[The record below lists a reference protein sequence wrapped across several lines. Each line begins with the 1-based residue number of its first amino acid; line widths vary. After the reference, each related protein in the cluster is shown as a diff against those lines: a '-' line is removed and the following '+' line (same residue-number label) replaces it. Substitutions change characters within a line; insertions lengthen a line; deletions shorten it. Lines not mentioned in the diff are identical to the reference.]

1 MENLI
6 WDGVPAQRQRRG
18 EKFDFAVV
26 TMSAID
32 KPGAG
37 RKFSFNKA
45 AQDVL
50 GIQGEDRVSF
60 GFSTDRTIIAVRKA
74 AGDAGLKLTKT
85 CTISDKRTY
94 DFIAK
99 LLDLDITQETEL
111 KIEESNGLLTLN
123 RFMYNVEVE
132 TPFAP
137 EPESEAVA
145 YEQEAV
151 HTALAE
157 EEEVL
162 VPVLEEEEDEDDDTP
177 FVLTATVAEEP
188 QTEES
193 TEEDVW

>member
-111 KIEESNGLLTLN
+111 KIELSNGLLTLN
-123 RFMYNVEVE
+123 RFSAN
-132 TPFAP
+132 
-137 EPESEAVA
+137 EPTEAAV

-157 EEEVL
+157 EEEEH
-162 VPVLEEEEDEDDDTP
+162 VPMLEEEDEDDDTP

-188 QTEES
+188 QTEAS

>member
-111 KIEESNGLLTLN
+111 KIELSNGLLTLN
-123 RFMYNVEVE
+123 RFMYNIAVG
-132 TPFAP
+132 TPFAAQPEHVAEDEVAQAPSP
-137 EPESEAVA
+137 EP
-145 YEQEAV
+145 
-151 HTALAE
+151 
-157 EEEVL
+157 L
-162 VPVLEEEEDEDDDTP
+162 VEEEDEDDDTP
-177 FVLTATVAEEP
+177 FVLAATVAEEP
-188 QTEES
+188 QTEAS

>member
-6 WDGVPAQRQRRG
+6 WDGVPVQRQRRS
-18 EKFDFAVV
+18 EKYNFPVV

-37 RKFSFNKA
+37 RKFSFNAA
-45 AQDVL
+45 AQNVL
-50 GIQGEDRVSF
+50 GIQGEQRVSF

-85 CTISDKRTY
+85 CTVSDKRTY

-99 LLDLDITQETEL
+99 ILDLDITKETEL
-111 KIEESNGLLTLN
+111 EIKESNGLLTLN
-123 RFMYNVEVE
+123 RFSSEE
-132 TPFAP
+132 TT
-137 EPESEAVA
+137 
-145 YEQEAV
+145 YEQDAV

-157 EEEVL
+157 EEFL
-162 VPVLEEEEDEDDDTP
+162 SVPAPVAVDDEDNDEDDDTP
-177 FVLTATVAEEP
+177 FVLAGEVVETP

-193 TEEDVW
+193 SEEDVW

>member
-99 LLDLDITQETEL
+99 LLDLDINQETEL
-111 KIEESNGLLTLN
+111 KIELSNGLLTLN
-123 RFMYNVEVE
+123 RFS
-132 TPFAP
+132 AD
-137 EPESEAVA
+137 EPTEAAV
-145 YEQEAV
+145 YEEEAV

-157 EEEVL
+157 EEE
-162 VPVLEEEEDEDDDTP
+162 EDEEDHTP

-188 QTEES
+188 QTEAS

>member
-18 EKFDFAVV
+18 EKYDFAVV

-111 KIEESNGLLTLN
+111 KIELSNGLLTLN
-123 RFMYNVEVE
+123 RFS
-132 TPFAP
+132 AD
-137 EPESEAVA
+137 ESTEAAV

-157 EEEVL
+157 EEEEIL
-162 VPVLEEEEDEDDDTP
+162 TMPAPVAEEEDDEEDHSP

-188 QTEES
+188 QTEAS
-193 TEEDVW
+193 AEEDVW

>member
-18 EKFDFAVV
+18 EKYNFPVV

-50 GIQGEDRVSF
+50 GIQGEQRVSF

-99 LLDLDITQETEL
+99 ILDLDITKETEL
-111 KIEESNGLLTLN
+111 EIKESNGLLTLN
-123 RFMYNVEVE
+123 RFSSEE
-132 TPFAP
+132 TT
-137 EPESEAVA
+137 
-145 YEQEAV
+145 YEQDAV
-151 HTALAE
+151 HTAIAE
-157 EEEVL
+157 EEA
-162 VPVLEEEEDEDDDTP
+162 EEEILTMPAPVAVDDEDSDEDDDTP
-177 FVLTATVAEEP
+177 FVLAGAIEVTEEP
-188 QTEES
+188 QQDAS

>member
-6 WDGVPAQRQRRG
+6 WDSVPVQRQRRG
-18 EKFDFAVV
+18 EKYNFAVV

-45 AQDVL
+45 AQEIL

-60 GFSTDRTIIAVRKA
+60 GFSTDRTIIAIRKA
-74 AGDAGLKLTKT
+74 TGDAGLKLTKT

-94 DFIAK
+94 DFITK
-99 LLDLDITQETEL
+99 ILDLDITQETEL
-111 KIEESNGLLTLN
+111 KIENSNGLLTLN
-123 RFMYNVEVE
+123 RFS
-132 TPFAP
+132 AG
-137 EPESEAVA
+137 EPIEAAV

-157 EEEVL
+157 EEEEIL
-162 VPVLEEEEDEDDDTP
+162 TMPAPVAEVEDEDEDDTP
-177 FVLTATVAEEP
+177 FVLAGAVTQTPQAEE
-188 QTEES
+188 S
-193 TEEDVW
+193 SEEDVW

>member
-6 WDGVPAQRQRRG
+6 WDSVPAQRQRRG
-18 EKFDFAVV
+18 EKYDFAVV

-50 GIQGEDRVSF
+50 GIKGEDRVSF

-99 LLDLDITQETEL
+99 ILDLDITQETEL
-111 KIEESNGLLTLN
+111 RIELSNGLLTLN
-123 RFMYNVEVE
+123 RFS
-132 TPFAP
+132 AG
-137 EPESEAVA
+137 EPTEAAV
-145 YEQEAV
+145 YEQDAA

-157 EEEVL
+157 EEEILTMPAPAAEV
-162 VPVLEEEEDEDDDTP
+162 EDEDEDDTP
-177 FVLTATVAEEP
+177 FVLAGAVVETPQAEE
-188 QTEES
+188 S
-193 TEEDVW
+193 SEEDVW